1 MPCFLWCRCLGGGL
15 WKYLP
20 FRLERPQLL
29 NHQPPARTKDN
40 VGLVAELYQSIF
52 EICNKLVTGE
62 QTIEVFTREVLGAV
76 GVNFLVV
83 VLVAGGERQVG
94 GGVSP
99 QGTLQSAES
108 ASFLNLERVLG
119 FLSTQLEGEVDG
131 C

>member
-1 MPCFLWCRCLGGGL
+1 M
-15 WKYLP
+15 
-20 FRLERPQLL
+20 
-29 NHQPPARTKDN
+29 
-40 VGLVAELYQSIF
+40 
-52 EICNKLVTGE
+52 VTGE
-62 QTIEVFTREVLGAV
+62 QTIEVFTGEVLGAV